1 MDDYGLVD
9 GRVFGQPLSANI
21 KQNIIEINEL
31 NILANFKPEDTYLI
45 LNHSNQFKI
54 AKISKVVEL
63 PVLEQGKKKF
73 PKIITF
79 TFVDGSG
86 IKFDLSKSF
95 NGTLDDWKD
104 MGGELFTKYRIFHL
118 IEQEDKSSLKEI
130 ENLEKEVEKLL
141 KSKSIFDS
149 NLTIINEER
158 PNIKINLKEKYLKY
172 KAKYLQLK
180 NQLDF

>member
-21 KQNIIEINEL
+21 KQNIVEINEL

-79 TFVDGSG
+79 TFVDGNG
-86 IKFDLSKSF
+86 LKFDLSKSF

-104 MGGELFTKYRIFHL
+104 MGGELFSTYRIYKL
-118 IEQEDKSSLKEI
+118 ID
-130 ENLEKEVEKLL
+130 NLN
-141 KSKSIFDS
+141 SKDTAFLSDELSKVVRTKVTNSEFKV
-149 NLTIINEER
+149 TNEPR
-158 PNIKINLKEKYLKY
+158 PNIKIKEKYLKY

-180 NQLDF
+180 KILIIA